1 MKNIH
6 NIFVVL
12 ILSTIIGAIYIY
24 PDIRFILEAGKEYKG
39 IGLTGTSEE
48 LLYLSRLN
56 GIYKG
61 SYDLSDIYI
70 FEHQNDPWFRPFIGE
85 FIVGN
90 IGKIL
95 KVNIVTL
102 DILMSAILNIILSIL
117 TFIFSCQL
125 TKSVRLSIICSFA
138 IMFGY
143 NVFTA
148 DSSILKEIFTLNYSK
163 PLWFLRPLSPQ
174 FYYIPFLISLINT
187 NRAIN
192 PSAKKRD
199 IAIAGMILGLLF
211 YCNVYYWTFIYAGL
225 GVLFS
230 VFLLIKERSAALNII
245 YIYAISIIVAI
256 PYLVSVIKVINHPAY
271 KHLQE
276 TYMMFNSHKVFFYT
290 PYIIPAIFISIVL
303 FIFEHKSRFF
313 IASFLIG
320 GIICLNQQII
330 TGKTILQ
337 QWSFYTNKTFL
348 IISILVSIYLT
359 ANKFLK
365 HYFSEHSISISNNFY
380 KTILVTIVV
389 LFFTSTAFSQQNN
402 YYHANKKFF
411 LEKQK
416 LSSPYK
422 WLKENTNKTDVV
434 LTDPYQDFY
443 NHLTNYRFLL
453 THTNNFSYIHEKA
466 CMLILEEEA
475 NYRMLSALIFLGYG
489 ELNIM
494 KYIDKQKQLFNSADP
509 YIGIFQPSE
518 DYYEN
523 IRIMYKTLAERE
535 PLELLK
541 KYKVDYILIENSDR
555 FEKIISK
562 YSNKLVTAYKDKHYA
577 ILKII

>member
-1 MKNIH
+1 MKNLR
-6 NIFVVL
+6 NICIALFLV
-12 ILSTIIGAIYIY
+12 IIIGALYIY
-24 PDIRFILEAGKEYKG
+24 PDVRFILEAGKQYEG

-48 LLYLSRLN
+48 LFYLSRLN

-61 SYDLSDIYI
+61 SCNLSDIYL

-102 DILMSAILNIILSIL
+102 DILMSAILNIILSIMI
-117 TFIFSCQL
+117 FIFSHQL
-125 TKSVRLSIICSFA
+125 TKSVSLSIICSIA

-163 PLWFLRPLSPQ
+163 PLWFLRPVSPQ
-174 FYYIPFLISLINT
+174 FYYIPFLISLIYI

-199 IAIAGMILGLLF
+199 IVIAGMTLSILF

-225 GVLFS
+225 CVLALMYIYKREKKGVS
-230 VFLLIKERSAALNII
+230 KISCI
-245 YIYAISIIVAI
+245 YIISAILAI
-256 PYLVSVIKVINHPAY
+256 PYFISVYKVINHPAY
-271 KHLQE
+271 GYLQNN
-276 TYMMFNSHKVFFYT
+276 YMIVNSHKVFIYF
-290 PYIIPAIFISIVL
+290 PYIIPAMIVSILL
-303 FIFEHKSRFF
+303 FIFKHQSRIF
-313 IASFLIG
+313 ITSFLVG

-337 QWSFYTNKTFL
+337 QWSFYSNKTFL
-348 IISILVSIYLT
+348 IISIIVSIYVIF
-359 ANKFLK
+359 NDYLK
-365 HYFSEHSISISNNFY
+365 PRFSNRINLVSNNFY
-380 KTILVTIVV
+380 NTVLATIVV

-402 YYHANKKFF
+402 YYHANKKVF

-416 LSSPYK
+416 LANPYK

-434 LTDPYQDFY
+434 LTHPFQDVS

-453 THTNNFSYIHEKA
+453 TYTNNFSYIAEPA
-466 CMLILEEEA
+466 CMLISEEEA
-475 NYRMLSALIFLGYG
+475 TYRILSTLLFFGYG
-489 ELNIM
+489 ENDIEKYVNKLN
-494 KYIDKQKQLFNSADP
+494 QLYKEADP

-518 DYYEN
+518 DHYEN
-523 IRIMYKTLAERE
+523 IRIMYKTLNKSHPIEA
-535 PLELLK
+535 LK
-541 KYKVDYILIENSDR
+541 KYKIDYILVENNDR
-555 FEKIISK
+555 FEKLISK
-562 YSNKLVTAYKDKHYA
+562 YNNNLVTAYKDKYYTV
-577 ILKII
+577 LKII